1 MAWLNVITIGA
12 LVETL
17 PAPPAGATETSD
29 VATEAGP
36 VVVPEQAKVPARIAL
51 TKAPAARRIDMARF
65 LSRDLIVS
73 TEGNLAAR
81 FSSFDEAQMKEGF
94 KDSHRVRNDSTP
106 TA

>member
-36 VVVPEQAKVPARIAL
+36 DVAPEQAKVPASVAL
-51 TKAPAARRIDMARF
+51 TKAIAARRIDMAWF
-65 LSRDLIVS
+65 LL
-73 TEGNLAAR
+73 GA
-81 FSSFDEAQMKEGF
+81 
-94 KDSHRVRNDSTP
+94 
-106 TA
+106 